1 MGWRWMR
8 LTGRWSISRG
18 RYEAACSP
26 ADGGLQG
33 PPPRHTHTLKPQ
45 KGLTLNHVPLE
56 SLSSPSWLSPTS
68 LSAGT
73 QVG

>member
-1 MGWRWMR
+1 MR
-8 LTGRWSISRG
+8 LPALPLTVDSR
-18 RYEAACSP
+18 A
-26 ADGGLQG
+26 